1 MKTKITLHFYAK
13 KTKANVAGLLPIYI
27 RLTVD
32 GERLEY
38 SSKKF
43 IEKSKWSDTL
53 AKMKNSATLIYP
65 FCGSSISFTNFLIV
79 LNICIC
85 VFKY

>member
-32 GERLEY
+32 GERLEF

-43 IEKSKWSDTL
+43 I
-53 AKMKNSATLIYP
+53 
-65 FCGSSISFTNFLIV
+65 
-79 LNICIC
+79 
-85 VFKY
+85 